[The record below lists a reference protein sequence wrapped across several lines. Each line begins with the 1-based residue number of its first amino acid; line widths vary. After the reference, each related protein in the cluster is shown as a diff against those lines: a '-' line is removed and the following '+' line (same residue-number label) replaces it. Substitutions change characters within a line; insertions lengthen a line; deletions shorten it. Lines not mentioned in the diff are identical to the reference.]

1 MEHKFVVAPEGYL
14 RVDPLPSTAELS
26 AYYSSD
32 YYQNPHGTY
41 ASEYTLDEIEHKA
54 IRNQFLFRV
63 LTDQVSHSKNFTFL
77 DIGCGEGFLLAT
89 FAKNGWNSSGLDFSS
104 YGVKKFNSSLLKNLI
119 VGDIY
124 DSIENLIEENK
135 KFDCINLGNV
145 LEHVISPVL
154 LLERIRNLMSQHSS
168 LLITVPNDF
177 SKLQEF
183 LQDNNMIERQHW
195 ITVPDHLNYFNH
207 ISLSETVRRS
217 QLIPI
222 EVFADFPIE
231 WFLANDRSNYS
242 KDPSAGKAAHFS
254 RVILDSLITSG
265 EDFKA
270 IKNFWSAM
278 AGVGQGRTVSVLC
291 RRSDR

>member
-1 MEHKFVVAPEGYL
+1 MEHRFVVAPEGYL
-14 RVDPLPSTAELS
+14 RVDPLPSSAELS
-26 AYYSSD
+26 AYYYSD
-32 YYQNPHGTY
+32 YYQNPLGTY
-41 ASEYTLDEIEHKA
+41 ASEYTLDEIKHKA

-89 FAKNGWNSSGLDFSS
+89 FAKNGWNVLGLDFSS
-104 YGVKKFNSSLLKNLI
+104 YGVEKFNSSLLKNFI

-124 DSIENLIEENK
+124 DSIESLIEINK

-145 LEHVISPVL
+145 LEHAISPVL

-183 LQDNNMIERQHW
+183 LQDHNMIEKQYW
-195 ITVPDHLNYFNH
+195 IAVPDHLNYFNH

-217 QLIPI
+217 QLILM

-242 KDPSAGKAAHFS
+242 KYPSAGKAAHFS
-254 RVILDSLITSG
+254 RVMLDSLITSG

-278 AGVGQGRTVSVLC
+278 PGVGQGRTVSVLC
-291 RRSDR
+291 KRSDR

>member
-1 MEHKFVVAPEGYL
+1 MGHKFVVAPEGYL

-41 ASEYTLDEIEHKA
+41 ASEYTLDELEHKA

-63 LTDQVSHSKNFTFL
+63 LADQVSHSKNFTFL

-89 FAKNGWNSSGLDFSS
+89 FAKNGWNVLGLDFSS
-104 YGVKKFNSSLLKNLI
+104 YGVAKFNSSLLKNLI
-119 VGDIY
+119 VGNIY
-124 DSIENLIEENK
+124 DSIESLVEEKK

-145 LEHVISPVL
+145 LEHVVSPVS
-154 LLERIRNLMSQHSS
+154 LLERIRNLMSQHSR

-183 LQDNNMIERQHW
+183 LQDRNMIEKQHW
-195 ITVPDHLNYFNH
+195 IAVPDHLNYFNH
-207 ISLSETVRRS
+207 ISLSETARRS
-217 QLIPI
+217 QLIPM

-254 RVILDSLITSG
+254 RVMLDSMITSG

>member
-1 MEHKFVVAPEGYL
+1 MEHRFVVAPEGYL
-14 RVDPLPSTAELS
+14 RVDPLPSSAELS

-89 FAKNGWNSSGLDFSS
+89 FAKNGWNVLGLDFSS
-104 YGVKKFNSSLLKNLI
+104 YGVEKFNSSLLKNLI

-124 DSIENLIEENK
+124 DSIESLIEDKK

-145 LEHVISPVL
+145 LEHVVSPVL
-154 LLERIRNLMSQHSS
+154 LLERIRNLMSENSS

-183 LQDNNMIERQHW
+183 LQNHNLIEKQYW
-195 ITVPDHLNYFNH
+195 IAVPDHLNYFNH
-207 ISLSETVRRS
+207 ISLSETVRNS
-217 QLIPI
+217 KLIPM

-242 KDPSAGKAAHFS
+242 RDPSAGKAAHFS
-254 RVILDSLITSG
+254 RVLLDSLITSG
-265 EDFKA
+265 ENFKA
-270 IKNFWSAM
+270 IKDFWSAM
-278 AGVGQGRTVSVLC
+278 AGIGHGRTVSVLC